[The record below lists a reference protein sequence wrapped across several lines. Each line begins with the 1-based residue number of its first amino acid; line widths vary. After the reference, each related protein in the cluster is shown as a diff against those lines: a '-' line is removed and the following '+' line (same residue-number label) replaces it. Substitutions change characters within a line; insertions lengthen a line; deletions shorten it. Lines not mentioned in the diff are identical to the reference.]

1 VDGRF
6 KAVSTSQAFSS
17 IVKAGEGF
25 AYVAR
30 QLTKMPRSQR
40 STQLFRFCLYFMA
53 TEKGLNKR
61 SATPILRRKFS
72 LHQ

>member
-1 VDGRF
+1 
-6 KAVSTSQAFSS
+6 
-17 IVKAGEGF
+17 
-25 AYVAR
+25 
-30 QLTKMPRSQR
+30 MPGSQR
-40 STQLFRFCLYFMA
+40 STQLFRFRLYFMT